1 LLSGKLLVGV
11 SAPEDLSMHHISPAQ
26 VTNWIDAWGYLGV
39 FLFVFAGNVGIPVP
53 EETVL
58 LVAGFIAGR
67 NGLDLRT
74 LYLVGIASAVTGDC
88 CGFAFGR
95 TGGQRLIERLSRRFK
110 FVRER
115 YAHLQQF
122 FEVHGSKAVF
132 MARFVVGARFM
143 AGPMAGAVGMPFW
156 RFLGW
161 NLLGALIWCSLVI
174 TVGFLVGDELDWVV
188 AVAHRAGR
196 WMGLVMLLVVAA
208 LLLFW
213 WRDHQQSRSEL

>member
-1 LLSGKLLVGV
+1 
-11 SAPEDLSMHHISPAQ
+11 MHHISPAQ
-26 VTNWIDAWGYLGV
+26 VTDWIDAWGYLGV
-39 FLFVFAGNVGIPVP
+39 FLFVFAGNFGIPVP

-67 NGLDLRT
+67 NELDLRT
-74 LYLVGIASAVTGDC
+74 LYVVGIASAVAGDC

-95 TGGQRLIERLSRRFK
+95 TGGQRLFERLAQRFK
-110 FVRER
+110 FVRDR
-115 YAHLQQF
+115 YEHLQHF

-143 AGPMAGAVGMPFW
+143 AGPMAGAAGMPFW

-174 TVGFLVGDELDWVV
+174 TIGFLVGDELDWAV
-188 AVAHRAGR
+188 AVAHRAGH
-196 WMGLVMLLVVAA
+196 WMALAVFLVLAGV
-208 LLLFW
+208 LFYW
-213 WRDHQQSRSEL
+213 WREHQQSRSQS